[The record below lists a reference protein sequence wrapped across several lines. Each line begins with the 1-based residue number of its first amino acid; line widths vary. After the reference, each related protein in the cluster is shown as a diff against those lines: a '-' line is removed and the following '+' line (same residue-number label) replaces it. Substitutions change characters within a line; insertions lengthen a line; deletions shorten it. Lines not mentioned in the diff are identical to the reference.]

1 MEALLTADLQFSA
14 PVPGT
19 PCTGSGSLSTSISS
33 LFALHSSPSKT
44 DIQEP
49 ISNLQWSTRTNLQLK
64 RKSRASANDRRDGL
78 RLHGAGNGERLGVGF
93 LPRYA
98 IVRQTACGACVRMCV
113 CVGGLIRVQL
123 SVDPV
128 WLPGV
133 SAPLHPRKSVTA
145 IWRVKRGK
153 PTFKLL
159 RRHSSQHGR
168 HLGHRALRL
177 GPSGHP

>member
-19 PCTGSGSLSTSISS
+19 PCTGSGSCPRVSQVCLSP
-33 LFALHSSPSKT
+33 LVSKQT

-145 IWRVKRGK
+145 VWRVRARQASR
-153 PTFKLL
+153 L
-159 RRHSSQHGR
+159 SSC
-168 HLGHRALRL
+168 
-177 GPSGHP
+177 